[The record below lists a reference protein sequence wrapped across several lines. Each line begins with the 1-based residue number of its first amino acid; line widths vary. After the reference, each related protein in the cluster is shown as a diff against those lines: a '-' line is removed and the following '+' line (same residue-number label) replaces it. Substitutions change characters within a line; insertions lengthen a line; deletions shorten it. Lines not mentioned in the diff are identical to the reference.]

1 MLARLLRISYFFQL
15 LVGVLIGT
23 YFVRDRDPPL
33 STPNALLLIA
43 AASVAVPLLLQFLVI
58 FISMLRARG
67 SGALV
72 HWWPAFVG
80 ELRAAIVIYM
90 FRQPWPEKNRGLLSQ
105 LATTEP
111 DPMRRKLPVL
121 LVHGYLCNH
130 RVWDDAI
137 SVLRVAGHPVMAI
150 DLEPLFVSIDDYA
163 SGIERAVV
171 EVLQTCQ
178 TDRLVLV
185 GHSMGGLAV
194 RAWLRSRG
202 SQPDRR
208 VARIVTLG
216 SPHQGT
222 RIAIGSRTRNGTQMV
237 WKSDWL
243 QALADSETIEKRQR
257 MHMALTLQDNI
268 VYPQQEQVLPG
279 AHVVNFDAM
288 GHLQMCLHPR
298 VLGWLVQAVDTETN
312 GAAIG

>member
-23 YFVRDRDPPL
+23 YFTKDCDPPL
-33 STPNALLLIA
+33 STPNELVLITA
-43 AASVAVPLLLQFLVI
+43 TAITVPLFLQFLVI
-58 FISMLRARG
+58 LISMLRARESG
-67 SGALV
+67 SLV
-72 HWWPAFVG
+72 NWWSAFVG
-80 ELRAAIVIYM
+80 ELQAAIIIYM
-90 FRQPWPEKNRGLLSQ
+90 FRQPWPEKNRGILGPV
-105 LATTEP
+105 ATPEL

-137 SVLRVAGHPVMAI
+137 SVLRVAGHPVMAV
-150 DLEPLFVSIDDYA
+150 DLEPLFVSIDDYTSA
-163 SGIERAVV
+163 IERAV
-171 EVLQTCQ
+171 LQMLETCQ

-194 RAWLRSRG
+194 RAWVRSRG

-222 RIAIGSRTRNGTQMV
+222 RIANGSKTRNGTQMV

-243 QALADSETIEKRQR
+243 QALAASESIEKRQL
-257 MHMALTLQDNI
+257 MHIALTLQDNI
-268 VYPQQEQVLPG
+268 VYPQQEQFLPG
-279 AHVVNFDAM
+279 TQVVHFDAM

-298 VLGWLVQAVDTETN
+298 VLGWLVQAVDTKIRD
-312 GAAIG
+312 GAIG

>member
-15 LVGVLIGT
+15 LIGILIGI
-23 YFVRDRDPPL
+23 YFTKDCDPPL
-33 STPNALLLIA
+33 STPNELVLITA
-43 AASVAVPLLLQFLVI
+43 TAITVPLFLQFLVI
-58 FISMLRARG
+58 LISMLRARESG
-67 SGALV
+67 SLWNWCLAL
-72 HWWPAFVG
+72 VG
-80 ELRAAIVIYM
+80 ELRAAIVVYM
-90 FRQPWPEKNRGLLSQ
+90 FRQPWPEKNRGILGLV
-105 LATTEP
+105 ATPEL
-111 DPMRRKLPVL
+111 DPLRDKLPVL

-137 SVLRVAGHPVMAI
+137 SVLRVAGHPVMAV
-150 DLEPLFVSIDDYA
+150 DLEPLFVSIDDYTTA
-163 SGIERAVV
+163 IERAVV
-171 EVLQTCQ
+171 QVLETCQ

-185 GHSMGGLAV
+185 GHSMGGLAI

-243 QALADSETIEKRQR
+243 QALAASETTEKRQL
-257 MHMALTLQDNI
+257 MHIALTLQDNI

-279 AHVVNFDAM
+279 TPVVHFDAM

-298 VLGWLVQAVDTETN
+298 VLGWLVQAVSTEFRD
-312 GAAIG
+312 GAIG